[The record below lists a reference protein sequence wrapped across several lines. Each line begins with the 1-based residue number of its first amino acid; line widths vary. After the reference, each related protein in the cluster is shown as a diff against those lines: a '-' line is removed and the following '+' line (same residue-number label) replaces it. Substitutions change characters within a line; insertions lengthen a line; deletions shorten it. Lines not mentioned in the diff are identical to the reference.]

1 LRKKE
6 SAVEVNEMYL
16 ENGRTMVQGI
26 MVLIFATIAFLVDT
40 TLGLGL
46 VAIMGLLILQS
57 SFTNWCPVDLILRS
71 IGFKKKP
78 EDARS

>member
-6 SAVEVNEMYL
+6 SAVEVDEMYL

-26 MVLIFATIAFLVDT
+26 MVLVFATIAFLVDT

-46 VAIMGLLILQS
+46 VAIMGSGLLALRKSRKTQGPNVL
-57 SFTNWCPVDLILRS
+57 SFFISYTNL
-71 IGFKKKP
+71 
-78 EDARS
+78 